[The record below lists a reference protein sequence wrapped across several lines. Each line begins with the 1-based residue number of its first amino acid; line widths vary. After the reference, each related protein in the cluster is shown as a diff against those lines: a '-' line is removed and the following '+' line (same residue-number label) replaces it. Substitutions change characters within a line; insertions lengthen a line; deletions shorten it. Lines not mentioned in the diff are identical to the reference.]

1 MATTDDNSQRSTDR
15 LRGLAA
21 TALVIVGLWGF
32 FAAMIGLEPLTG
44 DGWYNADDIKQGATL
59 DSIVRSLRHLHHHGN
74 PRIGQVFTIL
84 TYAAPTFHQLVTPLL
99 LLSLIVLTFVHAA
112 GRLPRVTEQD
122 DAWLVAFAAA
132 ALYLAV
138 PQPGHAFFYRPITT
152 NYVYSHTLT
161 LLFFLPYRLGF
172 APKNALVAGL
182 SGVVALGFGLF
193 VGKTNE
199 HTGPTAIVVAACA
212 VAVAVR
218 RRELL
223 QLLFRVPALLGLV
236 VGYLFLFFAPGQE
249 ERYGALGRQS
259 VLETILGRGIVGT
272 ADLLGE
278 FVGYI
283 GPLVLAL
290 ALLMLLAA
298 LLDGV
303 LPKPPCATL
312 RTIGL
317 YTGLAILVLGTTL
330 AAPKNHYRLF
340 VAPAI
345 LLSIATVATVRGL
358 WASAWVRRGT
368 HACSGFV
375 HATFMAIFLPLF
387 SDLHADEAARVALIR
402 AANPEQ
408 TIVVP
413 RLRHAKRTPYFYGDS
428 ITVDPRH
435 RDRMQS
441 LYGVTDIRVEK
452 APGTLT
458 EPSPK
463 TKAKAKAK
471 PKATS
476 KPKLRRPAPPPS
488 EAPAD

>member
-1 MATTDDNSQRSTDR
+1 MTTTDGHTQRSGDR
-15 LRGLAA
+15 LRGIAA
-21 TALVIVGLWGF
+21 SALVTIGLWGF
-32 FAAMIGLEPLTG
+32 FAVMIGLEPLTG

-59 DSIVRSLRHLHHHGN
+59 DSIVRSLRHLHNHGN
-74 PRIGQVFTIL
+74 PRIGQAFTIL
-84 TYAAPTFHQLVTPLL
+84 TYASPTFHQLVTPLVL
-99 LLSLIVLTFVHAA
+99 VSLVVLTFVHAV
-112 GRLPRVTEQD
+112 GRLPRLDRQD

-172 APKNALVAGL
+172 APKSVLVAGL

-199 HTGPTAIVVAACA
+199 HTGPTAILVAA
-212 VAVAVR
+212 VAAALAAR
-218 RRELL
+218 RRELVS
-223 QLLFRVPALLGLV
+223 LLFRVPALLGLV

-272 ADLLGE
+272 ADLLGD
-278 FVGYI
+278 FAGYV
-283 GPLVLAL
+283 GPLALAL
-290 ALLMLLAA
+290 ALLLLTAA
-298 LLDGV
+298 LIDGA
-303 LPKPPCATL
+303 LPKPPSATL
-312 RTIGL
+312 RAIGL
-317 YTGLAILVLGTTL
+317 YTGLAITVLGTTL

-340 VAPAI
+340 MAPAI
-345 LLSIATVATVRGL
+345 LLSVAAVATIQGL
-358 WASAWVRRGT
+358 WTSAWIRRGT
-368 HACSGFV
+368 LACSALV

-402 AANPEQ
+402 AAKPGE

-413 RLRHAKRTPYFYGDS
+413 RLRHAKRTAYFYGDS

-458 EPSPK
+458 EPSP
-463 TKAKAKAK
+463 TAKAKAKAK
-471 PKATS
+471 AKAAS
-476 KPKLRRPAPPPS
+476 KPKPRRPAQPAP
-488 EAPAD
+488 ETPAD